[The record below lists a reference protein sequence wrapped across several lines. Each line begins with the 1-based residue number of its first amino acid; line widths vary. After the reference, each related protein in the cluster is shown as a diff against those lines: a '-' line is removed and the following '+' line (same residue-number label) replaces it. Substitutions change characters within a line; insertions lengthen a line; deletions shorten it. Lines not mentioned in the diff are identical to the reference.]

1 MNRRTTCNI
10 PIKGWLGESNAIT
23 SALSSIGTLKNRI
36 EALSATGTMNLVITR
51 FTTGCVSPVPLAI
64 IFVGAPEHT
73 FAKHI
78 AVASSRST
86 LAFGPLNT
94 GEFMFAAIARI
105 RGRMTFLPTLKSAL
119 ILASL
124 KFSIT
129 SRPSVSSRRRTFS
142 VLPIALLISAF

>member
-94 GEFMFAAIARI
+94 GDVRCYSPNPRQNDIPPHVEKRI
-105 RGRMTFLPTLKSAL
+105 NSC
-119 ILASL
+119 
-124 KFSIT
+124 IT
-129 SRPSVSSRRRTFS
+129 
-142 VLPIALLISAF
+142 